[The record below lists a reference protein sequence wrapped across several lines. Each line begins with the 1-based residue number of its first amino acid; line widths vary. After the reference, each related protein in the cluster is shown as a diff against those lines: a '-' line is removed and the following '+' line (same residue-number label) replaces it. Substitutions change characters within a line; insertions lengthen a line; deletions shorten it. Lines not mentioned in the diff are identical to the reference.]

1 MFSSNYCRASMKSV
15 FFLFPLLLILLF
27 TLINT
32 SSHYAHASSHD
43 DGFPPF
49 PYLVIGTVEVN
60 GAFLPNASGLTAKV
74 GDWETRPVDVTDG
87 SFGTAPGIPIVIGP
101 PNDSYVGKTVTFHLP
116 DGLIADQSFLFESL
130 PEPAFTEQNLTF
142 SSSDN
147 SSSPAKEI
155 PAVTSE
161 ASADNGSSG
170 SAQNINDNPG
180 LDMASGTGT
189 FMWVIVAIL
198 GIAFVFLIYWFR
210 IKKEKQYRP

>member
-1 MFSSNYCRASMKSV
+1 MKSV
-15 FFLFPLLLILLF
+15 FFLFSLLLILLF

-43 DGFPPF
+43 EGFPPF

-116 DGLIADQSFLFESL
+116 EGLIADQTFLFESL

-142 SSSDN
+142 SSSGN
-147 SSSPAKEI
+147 PSLPANET

-161 ASADNGSSG
+161 STADSESSD
-170 SAQNINDNPG
+170 SAQNIDDDSG
-180 LDMASGTGT
+180 LDANSATGT
-189 FMWVIVAIL
+189 FTWVLVAIL
-198 GIAFVFLIYWFR
+198 GIALVFSIYWFR
-210 IKKEKQYRP
+210 SKKEKP

>member
-1 MFSSNYCRASMKSV
+1 MKSV
-15 FFLFPLLLILLF
+15 FFLFSLLLILLF

-43 DGFPPF
+43 EGFPPF

-116 DGLIADQSFLFESL
+116 EGLIADQTFLFESL

-142 SSSDN
+142 SSSGN
-147 SSSPAKEI
+147 PSSPANET

-161 ASADNGSSG
+161 STADSGSSD
-170 SAQNINDNPG
+170 SAQNIDGDSG
-180 LDMASGTGT
+180 LDANSATGT
-189 FMWVIVAIL
+189 FTWVLVAIL
-198 GIAFVFLIYWFR
+198 GIALVFSIYWFR
-210 IKKEKQYRP
+210 SKKEKP

>member
-1 MFSSNYCRASMKSV
+1 MFSSYYCRASMKSV

-43 DGFPPF
+43 EGFPPF

-116 DGLIADQSFLFESL
+116 EGLIADQTFLFESL

-142 SSSDN
+142 SSSGN
-147 SSSPAKEI
+147 PSLPANET

-161 ASADNGSSG
+161 STAASESSD
-170 SAQNINDNPG
+170 SAQNIDDDSG
-180 LDMASGTGT
+180 LDANSATGT
-189 FMWVIVAIL
+189 FTWVVVAIL
-198 GIAFVFLIYWFR
+198 GIALVFSIYWFR
-210 IKKEKQYRP
+210 SKKEKP

>member
-1 MFSSNYCRASMKSV
+1 MKSV
-15 FFLFPLLLILLF
+15 FFLFSLLLILLF

-43 DGFPPF
+43 EGFPPF

-116 DGLIADQSFLFESL
+116 EGLIADQTFLFESL

-142 SSSDN
+142 SSSGN
-147 SSSPAKEI
+147 PSLPANET

-161 ASADNGSSG
+161 STADSGSSD
-170 SAQNINDNPG
+170 SAQNIDGDSG
-180 LDMASGTGT
+180 LDANSATGT
-189 FMWVIVAIL
+189 FTWVLVAIL
-198 GIAFVFLIYWFR
+198 GIALVFSIYWFR
-210 IKKEKQYRP
+210 SKKEKP

>member
-1 MFSSNYCRASMKSV
+1 MKSV

-43 DGFPPF
+43 EGFPPF

-116 DGLIADQSFLFESL
+116 EGLIADQTFLFESL

-142 SSSDN
+142 SSSGN
-147 SSSPAKEI
+147 PSLPANET

-161 ASADNGSSG
+161 STAASESSD
-170 SAQNINDNPG
+170 SAQNIDDDSG
-180 LDMASGTGT
+180 LDANSATGT
-189 FMWVIVAIL
+189 FTWVVVAIL
-198 GIAFVFLIYWFR
+198 GIALVFSIYWFR
-210 IKKEKQYRP
+210 SKKEKP

>member
-1 MFSSNYCRASMKSV
+1 MKSV

-43 DGFPPF
+43 EGFPPF

-116 DGLIADQSFLFESL
+116 EGLIADQTFLFESL

-142 SSSDN
+142 SSSGN
-147 SSSPAKEI
+147 PSLPANET

-161 ASADNGSSG
+161 STADSGSSD
-170 SAQNINDNPG
+170 SAQNIDGDSG
-180 LDMASGTGT
+180 LDANSATGT
-189 FMWVIVAIL
+189 FTWVVVAIL
-198 GIAFVFLIYWFR
+198 GIALVFSIYWFR
-210 IKKEKQYRP
+210 SKKEKP

>member
-1 MFSSNYCRASMKSV
+1 MFSSYYCRASMKSV
-15 FFLFPLLLILLF
+15 FFLFSLLLILLF

-43 DGFPPF
+43 EGFPPF

-101 PNDSYVGKTVTFHLP
+101 PNDSYVGKAVTFHLP
-116 DGLIADQSFLFESL
+116 DGLIADQTFLFESL

-142 SSSDN
+142 SSSGN
-147 SSSPAKEI
+147 PSLPANET

-161 ASADNGSSG
+161 STAASESSD
-170 SAQNINDNPG
+170 SAQNIDDDSG
-180 LDMASGTGT
+180 LDANSATGT
-189 FMWVIVAIL
+189 FTWVVVAIL
-198 GIAFVFLIYWFR
+198 GIALVFSIYWFR
-210 IKKEKQYRP
+210 SKKEKP